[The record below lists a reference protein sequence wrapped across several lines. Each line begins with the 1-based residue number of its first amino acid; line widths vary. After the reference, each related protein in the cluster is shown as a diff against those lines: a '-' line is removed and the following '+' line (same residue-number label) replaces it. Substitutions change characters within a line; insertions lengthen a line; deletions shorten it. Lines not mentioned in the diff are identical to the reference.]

1 MNPVRR
7 KLRVFQKNCSNC
19 FKSVFMYELANGKW
33 ICVDDCSRLLR
44 HYCIRS
50 GGYQ

>member
-1 MNPVRR
+1 MIKNKDRVRS
-7 KLRVFQKNCSNC
+7 FNTTCSNC
-19 FKSVFMYELANGKW
+19 CKSVFMYQMPDGQW

-44 HYCIRS
+44 HYCIRL

>member
-1 MNPVRR
+1 MIRVSR
-7 KLRVFQKNCSNC
+7 KLRSFQKICSNC
-19 FKSVFMYELANGKW
+19 TKSVFMYELSHGSW

-50 GGYQ
+50 GGLQ